1 MKSKFNLK
9 PLFLLPI
16 DNGMASIA
24 RGESKSFWVATIERC
39 LGNQDNQV
47 RSLPP

>member
-16 DNGMASIA
+16 DNGMGSIA
-24 RGESKSFWVATIERC
+24 RSESKSLFGC
-39 LGNQDNQV
+39 YN
-47 RSLPP
+47 